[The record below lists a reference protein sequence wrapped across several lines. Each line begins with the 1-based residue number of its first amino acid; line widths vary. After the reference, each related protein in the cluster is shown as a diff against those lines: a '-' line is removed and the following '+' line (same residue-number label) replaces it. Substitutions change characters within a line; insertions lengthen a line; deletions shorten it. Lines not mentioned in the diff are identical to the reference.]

1 MSSFDTRSTP
11 PNTSESSENVKP
23 HRFRKRK
30 TLPLKDHC
38 KARTIFTNKRKVL
51 PTPPS
56 YDRDQDQSISNQSQE
71 TTTKRVR
78 FSPDVTFID
87 AAAPSQN
94 TRPSDPPPAHRLQ
107 GLSIPASEPPFPN
120 PVSPQQHRDR
130 PTAAPPTDTH
140 SQTRRRRIYQTSSLV
155 VLSLTCLSL
164 NLPLSVYAIMTC
176 LSSPHSWPAALQH
189 SPGRWFVFVST
200 LNMFVTP
207 LVYCWVFVSW
217 RCIWGKLRRLRVL
230 LLSLCG
236 DSDNIIRVT

>member
-56 YDRDQDQSISNQSQE
+56 YDRDQDQSISIQSQE

-155 VLSLTCLSL
+155 VLPDLSE
-164 NLPLSVYAIMTC
+164 PEPPSVGVRHHDVPV
-176 LSSPHSWPAALQH
+176 LHST
-189 SPGRWFVFVST
+189 G
-200 LNMFVTP
+200 VTQNYGAP
-207 LVYCWVFVSW
+207 PQNFQTAPPPPV
-217 RCIWGKLRRLRVL
+217 RI
-230 LLSLCG
+230 
-236 DSDNIIRVT
+236 